1 MIDVVLVRL
10 HACAR
15 GENVAIGRM
24 GVNMAAIAGPANDD
38 RRVDVLGVHVSA
50 TSLDGAVDRIASWIA
65 GRDRAYVCVTGVHGV
80 MESQSDPRLAA
91 IHNASGM
98 TTPDGMPLVWACRR
112 AGVETT
118 TRVYGPDLMT
128 ALCARAAAEG
138 WRIFLYGGADGTPEL
153 LAERLGRQHRGL
165 VVAGTH
171 SPPFRPLTE
180 AEQAAVV
187 AMIDRSRA
195 DIVFVGL
202 STPKQERWM
211 HAMRPWLE
219 APVLIGVGA
228 AFDIHAG
235 LLRQAPG
242 WMQRSGLEWLFRLAV
257 EPRRL
262 WRRYL
267 ANNPRFVAAVVRR
280 PPQLLQVAS
289 SRDVE
294 GDVRSGGA
302 G

>member
-1 MIDVVLVRL
+1 
-10 HACAR
+10 
-15 GENVAIGRM
+15 
-24 GVNMAAIAGPANDD
+24 MAATPGPASDD

-50 TSLDGAVDRIASWIA
+50 ISLDDAVERIGAWIAS
-65 GRDRAYVCVTGVHGV
+65 RDRQYVCVTGVHGV
-80 MESQSDPRLAA
+80 MESQSDAQLVA
-91 IHNASGM
+91 IHNRSGM

-112 AGVETT
+112 AGVGTT

-138 WRIFLYGGADGTPEL
+138 WRIFLYGGAEGTPEL
-153 LAERLGRQHRGL
+153 LAERLAEQHRGL
-165 VVAGTH
+165 VVAGTW

-180 AEQAAVV
+180 TEQAEVV
-187 AMIDRSRA
+187 TMIDRSRA
-195 DIVFVGL
+195 DVVFVGL

-211 HAMRPWLE
+211 DAMRPRLD

-242 WMQRSGLEWLFRLAV
+242 WMQRNGLEWLFRLAV

-267 ANNPRFVAAVVRR
+267 ANNPRFVAAIVRR
-280 PPQLLQVAS
+280 PPRLVAGAPATA
-289 SRDVE
+289 DVE
-294 GDVRSGGA
+294 GVAGPGGA

>member
-1 MIDVVLVRL
+1 
-10 HACAR
+10 
-15 GENVAIGRM
+15 
-24 GVNMAAIAGPANDD
+24 
-38 RRVDVLGVHVSA
+38 
-50 TSLDGAVDRIASWIA
+50 
-65 GRDRAYVCVTGVHGV
+65 VTGVHGV
-80 MESQSDPRLAA
+80 MESQSDPRLVA
-91 IHNASGM
+91 IHNASAM

-128 ALCARAAAEG
+128 ALCARAAVDG
-138 WRIFLYGGADGTPEL
+138 WRVFLYGGAEGTPEL
-153 LAERLGRQHRGL
+153 LAERLGEQHRGL
-165 VVAGTH
+165 DVAGTY

-180 AEQAAVV
+180 AEQAEVV
-187 AMIDRSRA
+187 SMIDRSRA

-211 HAMRPWLE
+211 DAMRPRLE

-242 WMQRSGLEWLFRLAV
+242 WMQRNGLEWLFRLAV

-262 WRRYL
+262 WKRYL
-267 ANNPRFVAAVVRR
+267 SNNPRFVAGIVRR
-280 PPQLLQVAS
+280 PPRLLEPAAS
-289 SRDVE
+289 AADVE
-294 GDVRSGGA
+294 GVTESGAA